1 MLLRSFTITNSS
13 KEIIRA
19 DIRHREDIR
28 NAPVIVICHGLKGFK
43 DWGFFPELAS
53 RLADD
58 GYVAVTFNFSR
69 NGIGADLYNITELE
83 KFAANTYSHELK
95 DLKHVID
102 AIEKGEI
109 SKGLINPD
117 KIGLIG
123 HSRGGGIA
131 ILYAKND
138 DRIKSLVTWSAI
150 STVERY
156 SEKDIKEWGK
166 KGFIEVQNKRTKEML
181 HINIDL
187 LNDMKK
193 NRAKLD
199 ILKAAKNLEIPTLII
214 HGEED
219 ESVPVAEAHTIYNNL
234 KTFSKDIEI
243 IEGGTHTFG
252 VRHPMEGVSKHF
264 DLVVDLT
271 ENWFDNYLNE

>member
-1 MLLRSFTITNSS
+1 
-13 KEIIRA
+13 
-19 DIRHREDIR
+19 
-28 NAPVIVICHGLKGFK
+28 
-43 DWGFFPELAS
+43 
-53 RLADD
+53 LADD
-58 GYVAVTFNFSR
+58 GYVALTFNFSR
-69 NGIGADLYNITELE
+69 NGIGVDLYNITELE

-138 DRIKSLVTWSAI
+138 NRIKSLVTWSAI

-156 SEKDIKEWGK
+156 SEKEIKEWGK

-187 LNDMKK
+187 LEDMKK

-219 ESVPVAEAHTIYNNL
+219 ESVPVAEAHAIYNNL
-234 KTFSKDIEI
+234 KAFSKDIEI
-243 IEGGTHTFG
+243 IEGGKHTFG